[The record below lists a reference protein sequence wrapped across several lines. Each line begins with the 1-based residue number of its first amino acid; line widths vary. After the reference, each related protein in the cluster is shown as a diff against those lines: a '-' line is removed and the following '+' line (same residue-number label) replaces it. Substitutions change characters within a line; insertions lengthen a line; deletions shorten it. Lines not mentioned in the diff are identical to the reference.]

1 MTVTLV
7 LRRQGAY
14 NPLFDPTAR
23 CVRLRSRT
31 IGVR

>member
-23 CVRLRSRT
+23 FVRLRLRT
-31 IGVR
+31 IVVR